1 MKKIFF
7 YCTAGSLALATAC
20 STADTGTTADTST
33 YETSE
38 TVTAAGSTDD
48 ATMDTGTTGTTTT
61 ETETTSTT
69 GTSTET
75 STTGTTETGSMGTTG
90 TATGTATGTTTDMD
104 ADMTGEM
111 ATLTNLDD
119 ATFMMTAASSNM
131 MEIEMGKMVAQKA
144 TNPEVKQF
152 AQMMVDHHTKATQEL
167 KSVASQMNVTL
178 PTTMMPMHKSMVDKL
193 SDKSDAELEEKYM
206 DTMETAH
213 KMDIAMFEAKSQN
226 ATEASVKNFASKTLP
241 TLKQH
246 KEKANSIEDKV
257 D

>member
-7 YCTAGSLALATAC
+7 YCTAGCLAVATAC
-20 STADTGTTADTST
+20 STADTGTNADAST

-48 ATMDTGTTGTTTT
+48 ATMDT
-61 ETETTSTT
+61 E
-69 GTSTET
+69 
-75 STTGTTETGSMGTTG
+75 TTGTTETGTTGTTGTETNTTGTTEMGSMGTTG
-90 TATGTATGTTTDMD
+90 TATDMNTDM
-104 ADMTGEM
+104 AGEM
-111 ATLTNLDD
+111 AALTNLDD
-119 ATFMMTAASSNM
+119 ATFLMTAASSNM
-131 MEIEMGKMVAQKA
+131 MEIELGKMVAQKA

-167 KSVASQMNVTL
+167 KSVASQMGVTL
-178 PTTMMPMHKSMVDKL
+178 PTTMMPMHQSMIDKV
-193 SDKSDAELEEKYM
+193 SDKSGAELEEKYM

-226 ATEASVKNFASKTLP
+226 ANETNVKSFASKTLP

-246 KEKANSIEDKV
+246 KEKADSIEDKV